1 MFGGGTG
8 GERARDKLLSSSP
21 SAAPTLLARRCG
33 IGAPVLVA
41 RRLLALHRQLSSD
54 VSTCNFLQYSN
65 I

>member
-8 GERARDKLLSSSP
+8 GERARAKLLSSSP
-21 SAAPTLLARRCG
+21 SAAPTLLARRSG

-41 RRLLALHRQLSSD
+41 RRLLALHRQLPGCP
-54 VSTCNFLQYSN
+54 VTCPSYN